1 MTQAHARLMWRHE
14 ATRRDVIVAID
25 VIDGNLMD
33 AQPHEGDSELHY
45 NLRERELLKQIS
57 SVIL

>member
-1 MTQAHARLMWRHE
+1 MWRHE

-45 NLRERELLKQIS
+45 NLRERDSLSKFP